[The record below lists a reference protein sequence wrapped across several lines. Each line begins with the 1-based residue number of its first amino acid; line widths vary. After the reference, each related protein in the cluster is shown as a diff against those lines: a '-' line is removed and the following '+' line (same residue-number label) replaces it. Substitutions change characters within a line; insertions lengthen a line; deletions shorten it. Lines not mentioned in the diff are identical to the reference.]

1 TSFLAT
7 DLFRLW
13 PLPSLNLTKS
23 IHHQAPICKYY
34 IYIDCT
40 SSRNIFSNCF
50 HQPTMSITTIPD
62 LCRLMIFEQL
72 PPKDLLNI
80 HLVDPSWTA
89 LQSHAC
95 RKRRSLVLTSG
106 PNPTAVLNSCTF
118 DAPFRSHGLTD
129 MISFASIKTK

>member
-1 TSFLAT
+1 YCLSFVCPARASLRTRYSLHLGQPARTRSCTRVDSLFYNDTSFLAT

-72 PPKDLLNI
+72 PPKDL
-80 HLVDPSWTA
+80 
-89 LQSHAC
+89 
-95 RKRRSLVLTSG
+95 
-106 PNPTAVLNSCTF
+106 
-118 DAPFRSHGLTD
+118 
-129 MISFASIKTK
+129 